1 MSARTIL
8 VIFFLLLACML
19 PVYMAPAQEQ
29 EQDLLD
35 RFEERVTEF
44 TLDNGL
50 RFIVIERHD
59 APVATFY
66 TYADVGSVDEVK
78 GITGLA
84 HMFEHMAFKG
94 TSTIGST
101 DYAAEQAALDQ
112 VDAAYDMLKAEQH
125 KGLHADPDK
134 IAELEAA
141 FAAARDSAQ
150 TYSTPEFEEAL
161 ERNGGTGLNAST
173 ANDRTDY
180 FVSLPV
186 NQTELWFALESER
199 FLDPVLR
206 EFYIERDV
214 VAEERRMR
222 TESNPFGRL
231 LEEFWTTA
239 FKAHPYGEPGI
250 GHMSDIQSYTRAEA
264 IDFFHKFYNPANLI
278 VAIAGDVD
286 PDEIRTLAE
295 TYFGRLPEGARPD
308 PVETVE
314 PPQIG
319 ERRVVIEEQSQPIV
333 IAGWHK
339 GSVNHPDQAV
349 YDILERILSDGRTS
363 RLYRDVVEDKQIALQ
378 AQALNGFPGMNKYP
392 HLFLIYAV
400 INQGHTPEA
409 FEEATYAILED
420 IGENGVSEEEIERA
434 KTQAR
439 AQLVRQL
446 QSNTGLTVLFSYH
459 EAVTGDWSD
468 IFTYLDK
475 IDQVSGEDIQRV
487 IGETFTKSN
496 RTVAMISTT
505 TPDMEEEM
513 EDEEAMEDDM
523 EEDMDEEASN

>member
-8 VIFFLLLACML
+8 VVFFLILACML

-29 EQDLLD
+29 DLLA

-94 TSTIGST
+94 TSTVGTT
-101 DYAAEQAALDQ
+101 DYAGEKAALDQ
-112 VDAAYDMLKAEQH
+112 VDAAYDNLRAERH

-141 FAAARDSAQ
+141 FAEARDAAQ
-150 TYSTPEFEEAL
+150 QYSTPEFEEAL

-186 NQTELWFALESER
+186 NQTELWFSLESER

-206 EFYIERDV
+206 EFYVERDV

-264 IDFFHKFYNPANLI
+264 MDFFHKYYNPANLI

-286 PDEIRTLAE
+286 PDEIRALAE
-295 TYFGRLPEGARPD
+295 TYFGRLPEGDRPD

-314 PPQIG
+314 PPQIA
-319 ERRVVIEEQSQPIV
+319 ERRVTIEEQSQPIV

-349 YDILERILSDGRTS
+349 YDVLERILSDGRTS
-363 RLYRDVVEDKQIALQ
+363 RLYREVVEEKQIALQ

-392 HLFLIYAV
+392 HLFLIYGV
-400 INQGHTPEA
+400 LNQGQSAEA

-420 IGENGVSEEEIERA
+420 IGEQGVTEDEIERA

-446 QSNTGLTVLFSYH
+446 QSNTGLAVLFSYH

-468 IFTYLDK
+468 IFTYLDD
-475 IDQVSGEDIQRV
+475 IDQVSAGDVQRV
-487 IGETFTKSN
+487 VEETFAKSN
-496 RTVAMISTT
+496 RTVAAISTE
-505 TPDMEEEM
+505 TPDMEEM
-513 EDEEAMEDDM
+513 EAEEAMEEM
-523 EEDMDEEASN
+523 EEDMDEEAEE

>member
-1 MSARTIL
+1 
-8 VIFFLLLACML
+8 
-19 PVYMAPAQEQ
+19 MAPAQEQ
-29 EQDLLD
+29 EQDLLA

-50 RFIVIERHD
+50 RFLVIERHD

-94 TSTIGST
+94 TSTVGTT
-101 DYAAEQAALDQ
+101 DYAAEKAALDQ
-112 VDAAYDMLKAEQH
+112 VDAAYENLQ
-125 KGLHADPDK
+125 GR
-134 IAELEAA
+134 AA
-141 FAAARDSAQ
+141 QGPPRRSRQDRRTGSRLRLRPATPRS
-150 TYSTPEFEEAL
+150 TYSIPEFEEAL

-186 NQTELWFALESER
+186 NQTELWFSLESER

-264 IDFFHKFYNPANLI
+264 MDFFHTYYNPANLI

-286 PDEIRTLAE
+286 PDEIRALAE
-295 TYFGRLPEGARPD
+295 TYFGRLPEGDRPD

-314 PPQIG
+314 PPQIA
-319 ERRVVIEEQSQPIV
+319 ERRVTIEEQSQPIV

-349 YDILERILSDGRTS
+349 YDVLERILSDRTDQPFVPGS
-363 RLYRDVVEDKQIALQ
+363 RR
-378 AQALNGFPGMNKYP
+378 G
-392 HLFLIYAV
+392 
-400 INQGHTPEA
+400 
-409 FEEATYAILED
+409 
-420 IGENGVSEEEIERA
+420 
-434 KTQAR
+434 
-439 AQLVRQL
+439 
-446 QSNTGLTVLFSYH
+446 QSRSPC
-459 EAVTGDWSD
+459 
-468 IFTYLDK
+468 
-475 IDQVSGEDIQRV
+475 R
-487 IGETFTKSN
+487 
-496 RTVAMISTT
+496 RRR
-505 TPDMEEEM
+505 
-513 EDEEAMEDDM
+513 
-523 EEDMDEEASN
+523 

>member
-94 TSTIGST
+94 TSAIGST

-112 VDAAYDMLKAEQH
+112 VDAAYNMLKAEQH
-125 KGLHADPDK
+125 KGRHADPDK

-141 FAAARDSAQ
+141 FAAARDAAQ
-150 TYSTPEFEEAL
+150 EYSTPEFEEAL

-186 NQTELWFALESER
+186 NQTELWFSLESER

-264 IDFFHKFYNPANLI
+264 VDFFEKYYNPANLI

-286 PDEIRTLAE
+286 PDGVRALAE

-314 PPQIG
+314 PPQIA

-333 IAGWHK
+333 VAGWHK

-363 RLYRDVVEDKQIALQ
+363 RIYRDVVEEKQIALQ

-392 HLFLIYAV
+392 HLFLIYGV
-400 INQGHTPEA
+400 INQGHTTGE

-420 IGENGVSEEEIERA
+420 IGENGVMAEEIERA

-475 IDQVSGEDIQRV
+475 IEQVSGEDIQRV

-505 TPDMEEEM
+505 TPDMEEM
-513 EDEEAMEDDM
+513 EDEEDM

>member
-8 VIFFLLLACML
+8 VIFFLILACML

-29 EQDLLD
+29 EQDLLA

-101 DYAAEQAALDQ
+101 DYAAEQVALDK

-141 FAAARDSAQ
+141 FAAARDEAQ
-150 TYSTPEFEEAL
+150 AYSTPEFEEAL

-186 NQTELWFALESER
+186 NQTELWFSLESER

-286 PDEIRTLAE
+286 PDEIRALAE

-333 IAGWHK
+333 ISGWHK

-349 YDILERILSDGRTS
+349 YDILERILSDGTDQPPVPGCRRGQTDRSAGAGAERLSRHEQVPAPVPDLRSDQSGAYAGSIRRGGVRDPRGYRGARRHGGRSRTGENAGP
-363 RLYRDVVEDKQIALQ
+363 RPVGAPVAVEHRAGR
-378 AQALNGFPGMNKYP
+378 A
-392 HLFLIYAV
+392 LFL
-400 INQGHTPEA
+400 
-409 FEEATYAILED
+409 
-420 IGENGVSEEEIERA
+420 S
-434 KTQAR
+434 
-439 AQLVRQL
+439 
-446 QSNTGLTVLFSYH
+446 
-459 EAVTGDWSD
+459 
-468 IFTYLDK
+468 
-475 IDQVSGEDIQRV
+475 
-487 IGETFTKSN
+487 
-496 RTVAMISTT
+496 
-505 TPDMEEEM
+505 
-513 EDEEAMEDDM
+513 
-523 EEDMDEEASN
+523 